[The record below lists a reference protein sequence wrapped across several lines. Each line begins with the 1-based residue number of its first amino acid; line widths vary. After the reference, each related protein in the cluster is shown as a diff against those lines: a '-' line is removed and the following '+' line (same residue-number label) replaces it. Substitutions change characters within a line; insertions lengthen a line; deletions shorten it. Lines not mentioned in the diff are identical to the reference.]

1 MNGIG
6 IFFGT
11 DTGRTR
17 RVAKL
22 IAPRLGDG
30 ELPGIDS
37 GSQSAGDDGG
47 GAPDYAVAANASWN
61 ATLPCGT
68 WPSKDRE
75 RKTSGGTPSS
85 TRPGRLSKPNFR

>member
-1 MNGIG
+1 MNRIG

-37 GSQSAGDDGG
+37 GSQSGG
-47 GAPDYAVAANASWN
+47 
-61 ATLPCGT
+61 
-68 WPSKDRE
+68 R
-75 RKTSGGTPSS
+75 
-85 TRPGRLSKPNFR
+85 